1 MKSSGFDLV
10 KAQTLSQVFFQ
21 TDRAHEQ
28 NNLNPMT
35 LQRKLQK
42 TLPIIYMCR
51 PIKFFSSGLDHFDEF
66 KTTNNGLFF
75 FPCLSY
81 FRFHRIYEVFSRS
94 SQTTAE
100 KPLPETIILGNMNQV
115 KSREENEK

>member
-75 FPCLSY
+75 FPPPYLTS
-81 FRFHRIYEVFSRS
+81 VFTESMKCFPGVH
-94 SQTTAE
+94 
-100 KPLPETIILGNMNQV
+100 KPQLKNHYLKQLFLAT
-115 KSREENEK
+115 